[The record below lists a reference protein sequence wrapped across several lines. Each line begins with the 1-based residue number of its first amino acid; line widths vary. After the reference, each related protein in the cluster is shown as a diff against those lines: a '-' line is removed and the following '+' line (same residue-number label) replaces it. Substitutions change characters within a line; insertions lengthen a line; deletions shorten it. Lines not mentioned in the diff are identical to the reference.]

1 MQKGAWS
8 RLAGGSRRGALIET
22 GPQSRHEDASRSLQ
36 ERDSRV
42 IKEKIDVYIYIQ
54 VHVHVLYANLAYSKL
69 ADQPWAH
76 GLFAA

>member
-8 RLAGGSRRGALIET
+8 RLAGGSRREALIET

-42 IKEKIDVYIYIQ
+42 IKKNIDIHVYIYT
-54 VHVHVLYANLAYSKL
+54 
-69 ADQPWAH
+69 
-76 GLFAA
+76 GTCF